1 MSYCL
6 IGFTAD
12 LDGYDNGYADGFSTE
27 TNVDGSFDYVEVDTN
42 EDGYGYVDGT
52 GHDVNQDGQ
61 IDFTDGVDDKF
72 V

>member
-1 MSYCL
+1 MMLVCL

-12 LDGYDNGYADGFSTE
+12 LDGYDTGYADGFLRRPMAMVHSIMLKSISMKM
-27 TNVDGSFDYVEVDTN
+27 GM
-42 EDGYGYVDGT
+42 GT